1 MAFDILS
8 RQNEFTY
15 GKTKSINS
23 LRKTNERKLKW
34 AKKAREKEKSTLND
48 FGPGSLEDSN
58 QFLISQ
64 RFSKCCA
71 VQKQCKK
78 QCN

>member
-15 GKTKSINS
+15 DKTKSINS

-48 FGPGSLEDSN
+48 FGPGSLEDST
-58 QFLISQ
+58 QFLILNVL
-64 RFSKCCA
+64 RNVVRCK
-71 VQKQCKK
+71 KQCKK